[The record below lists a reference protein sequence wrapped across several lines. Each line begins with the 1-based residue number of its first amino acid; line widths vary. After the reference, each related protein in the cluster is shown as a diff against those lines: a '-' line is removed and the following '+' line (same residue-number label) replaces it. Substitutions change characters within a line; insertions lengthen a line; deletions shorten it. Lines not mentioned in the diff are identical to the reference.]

1 MQNVLAVARDFL
13 KRDDGA
19 SVVEYALALLL
30 ICVVTMVVIGLLGN
44 SLSTFFTSAA
54 GSI

>member
-1 MQNVLAVARDFL
+1 MSRLLTKAREFL
-13 KRDDGA
+13 HRNDGA